1 MEQTKN
7 RYKMK
12 IGQQTYTIIGPESKT
27 HMAMVNDLVNEQLED
42 IMRLAPQTTDEQA
55 AILLAINAVSDQ
67 LKKQERILTLEK
79 QCKELEERTAHL
91 QEVEARLQKIESVEK
106 KAKQAL
112 KQNGNEKEPENHI
125 EAQQILNQEVK
136 KQIKKK
142 K

>member
-1 MEQTKN
+1 MGQTKN
-7 RYKMK
+7 RYKMT
-12 IGQQTYTIIGPESKT
+12 IGKQTYTIIGSESKT
-27 HMAMVNDLVNEQLED
+27 HMALVNDLVNEQLND
-42 IMRLAPQTTDEQA
+42 IIELAPQTTEEQA
-55 AILLAINAVSDQ
+55 AILLAINSMSNQ
-67 LKKQERILTLEK
+67 LKKQERILELEK
-79 QCKELEERTAHL
+79 RCQELEEQTAHL
-91 QEVEARLQKIESVEK
+91 QDVEARLQKIESVEK